1 MSSGKN
7 NPPAPTLLLIWAQPD
22 SSKVAKI
29 LLEKEGYKIVSV
41 SKPAEGIEQIEK
53 LQDEIGLCIMD
64 LTKAGNAEKLYD
76 ALARKGA
83 SGEFSA
89 DAETLADEDA
99 RDAAIPILF
108 IAQSDADGADAVKAS
123 GLVAEF
129 IVKPYDKGDLLK
141 KAGELLGK

>member
-1 MSSGKN
+1 MSNAKN
-7 NPPAPTLLLIWAQPD
+7 NPPPATLLLIWAQPD

-29 LLEKEGYKIVSV
+29 LLEKEGYKVVPV
-41 SKPAEGIEQIEK
+41 SKPAEGIEQIDK
-53 LQDEIGLCIMD
+53 LQDEIGLCILD
-64 LTKAGNAEKLYD
+64 LTKAGNADQLYD

-83 SGEFSA
+83 SGEFSP
-89 DAETLADEDA
+89 DAETLADEDV

-108 IAQSDADGADAVKAS
+108 IAQSDADGSDAVKAS

-141 KAGELLGK
+141 KADDLLAK